1 LSASNFPS
9 PPVSPLS
16 AGFSSRPASHD
27 DVEAVFAL
35 IAACDTH
42 VLGEPDYDI
51 SEIRDDWRGISLE
64 ADTRVVEDADGA
76 IVGYAMAADRT
87 FVRPSGS
94 VNVHPAAE
102 DRGVGTWLTR
112 WLEDRARTK
121 LHLAPDGARVV
132 LEFGASADYEPAVDL
147 LTNEGYATERYFL
160 RMNIDLATAALTPPA
175 WPEGITVRTHNT
187 GPDDEAV
194 YEAVE
199 ESFSDHW
206 GHTRESYERWR
217 KHTVERLEWFAP
229 ELWFLAMSGNQI
241 AGVALCSDYA
251 DMGQGWVNTVGV
263 RRPWRRS
270 GVALALL
277 HHAFAEFYR
286 RGRATVALGVDA
298 QSLTG
303 ATRVYEKAGMHTKH
317 RFALLTK
324 ELRHGVE
331 LTTQELS

>member
-1 LSASNFPS
+1 MDSSQEGSLPES
-9 PPVSPLS
+9 
-16 AGFSSRPASHD
+16 FSSRPASPD
-27 DVEAVFAL
+27 DVEAVFTL

-42 VLGEPDYDI
+42 VMGEPDYDI
-51 SEIRDDWRGISLE
+51 SEVRDDWRGISLE
-64 ADTRVVEDADGA
+64 ADTRVVDDAAGA

-94 VNVHPAAE
+94 AYVHPAAE
-102 DRGVGTWLTR
+102 GRGIGTWLTR
-112 WLEDRARTK
+112 WLERRARTK
-121 LHLAPDGARVV
+121 LDRAPEGARVA
-132 LEFGASADYEPAVDL
+132 LEFGTSADYAPALGL

-160 RMNIDLATAALTPPA
+160 RMNIDLAASRLTPPA
-175 WPEGITVRTHNT
+175 WPHGIAVRTHNT

-206 GHTRESYERWR
+206 GHTRETYQRWR

-229 ELWFLAMSGNQI
+229 ELWFLAMAGDEI

-251 DMGQGWVNTVGV
+251 DMGQGWINTVGV
-263 RRPWRRS
+263 RRPWRRT

-277 HHAFAEFYR
+277 HHAFAEFHR
-286 RGRATVALGVDA
+286 RGRTSAALGVDA

-303 ATRVYEKAGMHTKH
+303 ATRVYEKAGMHMKH
-317 RFALLTK
+317 RFALFAK
-324 ELRHGVE
+324 ELRPGME
-331 LTTQELS
+331 LTTQELSE